1 MLNPEGDQGVGHLV
15 NHTCCPEHCNAE
27 LLLTRAMSG
36 DPRSNFGDDEGA
48 ISLVIRAK
56 RAIKRHEAILIHY
69 NLEEGITSWK
79 HVFKCACCRCK
90 GQCGVSAQS
99 SREARQAFTMSVK
112 QAKHEGAPD
121 VRRMIK
127 SDFVRTRLNDFW
139 GNMWRSQMTT

>member
-1 MLNPEGDQGVGHLV
+1 MIVEGTPLQYTFQGHLAEASTEQVWAIPEQDKELVRTRADVSSRLKRALKPEGDQGVGHLV

-56 RAIKRHEAILIHY
+56 RAIKRHEAILVHY
-69 NLEEGITSWK
+69 NPEEGIASWK

-90 GQCGVSAQS
+90 GQ
-99 SREARQAFTMSVK
+99 
-112 QAKHEGAPD
+112 
-121 VRRMIK
+121 
-127 SDFVRTRLNDFW
+127 
-139 GNMWRSQMTT
+139 